1 LTGDLY
7 DHLIAVIVI
16 SVLFVAAVVAV
27 PNISYV
33 NLLHMDQQQLRN
45 IALATLKT
53 MLLDV
58 GYPTNW
64 GSSVEFNASAVE
76 RFGLALAEESSL
88 YILDPDKVQR
98 LVVDNPL
105 NYLSYEQVRELLGLQ
120 NYGFSLEIR
129 PPFNVEVQNQSLED
143 DGIEVLRY
151 EITVTTFD
159 EKPIPNAV
167 VEAFIFTSIYRGGEG
182 EGEKYSI
189 GFTKKTLYTNEMG
202 KASLNEVLTGSI
214 SDVIVV
220 FRTTVSDVHSMIA
233 VYRNGA
239 PPNDVAEV
247 NMVNDTIVLTP
258 PDVTPKDARW
268 VLNVFAVS
276 SDGVTSIYNGTKED
290 KINWGEG
297 YNRWEKSFNSL
308 KETDPIL
315 LVFNFKAVEKGS
327 GRKGVLVVGP
337 YPNYLGSRVIN
348 YSGEGKS
355 LRDVGVQLQRVVS
368 ISGMTYV
375 VELAL
380 WEENNSV

>member
-1 LTGDLY
+1 MTGDLY
-7 DHLIAVIVI
+7 DHLIAVIVV

-33 NLLHMDQQQLRN
+33 NLLSMDQQQLRN
-45 IALATLKT
+45 IALSTLKT
-53 MLLDV
+53 ILIDV
-58 GYPTNW
+58 GYPSNW
-64 GSSVEFNASAVE
+64 GSSIDFNASSVK
-76 RFGLALAEESSL
+76 RFGLALEGSSSL
-88 YILDPDKVQR
+88 YVLDPDKVQR

-105 NYLSYEQVRELLGLQ
+105 NYLDYEQVRELLGLQ

-129 PPFNVEVQNQSLED
+129 SPFNVEVENQSQEG

-151 EITVTTFD
+151 EITVTTSD
-159 EKPIPNAV
+159 GKPIPNAIV
-167 VEAFIFTSIYRGGEG
+167 DAFIFSSIYKGGDDER
-182 EGEKYSI
+182 YSI
-189 GFTKKTLYTNEMG
+189 GFQEKTLYTNETG
-202 KASLNEVLTGSI
+202 KAMLYEVLTGSI

-220 FRTTVSDVHSMIA
+220 FRITVSDVHSMIA

-239 PPNDVAEV
+239 PPIDIAEV

-268 VLNVFAVS
+268 VLNVFTVS

-297 YNRWEKSFNSL
+297 YNQWEKSFNNL
-308 KETDPIL
+308 KEIDPIL
-315 LVFNFKAVEKGS
+315 LVFNFKAVEKGE

-348 YSGEGKS
+348 YSDEEAPSG
-355 LRDVGVQLQRVVS
+355 DVGVQLQRVVN

-375 VELAL
+375 AELSL
-380 WEENNSV
+380 WRENNSI

>member
-7 DHLIAVIVI
+7 DHLIAVVVV
-16 SVLFVAAVVAV
+16 SVLFVAAVVTV

-33 NLLHMDQQQLRN
+33 NLLYMDQQQLRN
-45 IALATLKT
+45 IALSTLKT
-53 MLLDV
+53 ILLDV
-58 GYPTNW
+58 GYPSDW
-64 GSSVEFNASAVE
+64 GSSVNFNASRVE
-76 RFGLALAEESSL
+76 RFGLALDGSSSL
-88 YILDPDKVQR
+88 YVLDPDKVQR

-105 NYLSYEQVRELLGLQ
+105 DYLEYEQVRELLGLQ

-129 PPFNVEVQNQSLED
+129 APFNVEVKNQSQEG

-151 EITVTTFD
+151 EITVTTSD
-159 EKPIPNAV
+159 EKPIPNAI
-167 VEAFIFTSIYRGGEG
+167 VEAFIFSSIYKGGDNEN
-182 EGEKYSI
+182 EKYSVN
-189 GFTKKTLYTNEMG
+189 FQAKTLYTNETG
-202 KASLNEVLTGSI
+202 KATLNEVLTGSI
-214 SDVIVV
+214 SDVVVV
-220 FRTTVSDVHSMIA
+220 FRITVSDVHSVMA

-239 PPNDVAEV
+239 PPIDIAEV

-297 YNRWEKSFNSL
+297 YNQWEKSFNNL
-308 KETDPIL
+308 KEIDPVL
-315 LVFNFKAVEKGS
+315 LVFNFKAVEKGD

-348 YSGEGKS
+348 YSDEGAPLS
-355 LRDVGVQLQRVVS
+355 DVGVRLQRIVN

-375 VELAL
+375 VELSL
-380 WEENNSV
+380 WEEKQ